1 MKKMK
6 LIASA
11 TALSMIAAL
20 SLTGCGGG
28 GSSQEAESDNT
39 ITVWAWDVA
48 LKQLELGQCGR
59 WGLYAGR
66 DGLEYKMRRS
76 VECISGNRSGQ
87 SGKEVPVE
95 GMKRFICAL
104 LKSGFSPAEIRD
116 MVQKVPEE
124 LVGEVGWQNV
134 RKEEKT

>member
-1 MKKMK
+1 MV
-6 LIASA
+6 LTHPEWIRTVVPASVQRELA
-11 TALSMIAAL
+11 
-20 SLTGCGGG
+20 
-28 GSSQEAESDNT
+28 
-39 ITVWAWDVA
+39 
-48 LKQLELGQCGR
+48 ELGVRIEKNWANVEDGDCTLEEMVWNIR
-59 WGLYAGR
+59 CVGLSNVYLATDR
-66 DGLEYKMRRS
+66 
-76 VECISGNRSGQ
+76 GQ